1 MGIGWS
7 IYITRLQGVKA
18 GYRGLQGVTG
28 CDSRLRDVT
37 GDYKG
42 IQKTCSLTRKSPDT
56 FSWYIFRKRVTRGY
70 RVFQGVT
77 GDYKGLQW
85 IISGDR
91 RLQGVTVGDG
101 ITMGYRGL
109 Q

>member
-1 MGIGWS
+1 MV
-7 IYITRLQGVKA
+7 YLHNK
-18 GYRGLQGVTG
+18 VTG
-28 CDSRLRDVT
+28 CDSRLRGLT

-56 FSWYIFRKRVTRGY
+56 FSWYIFRKRVARGY
-70 RVFQGVT
+70 RVFQGET

-101 ITMGYRGL
+101 ITTGYRGL